1 MNDHRQLDI
10 NDKPVKWRF
19 RTVTGR
25 EMKKKSGG
33 AMMKSLFKKALA
45 TAAVLAITA
54 GGAQA
59 KETVVW
65 WDFLGGGD
73 GVRMKTLLE
82 KFNKEHADSIEIQA
96 TTLEWGVPFYTKIQT
111 SVAVDEGPDVMTY
124 HLSRFP
130 LGIETGALDEITP
143 EELASVGLSPDN
155 YFSANFE
162 STKGE
167 DGKIYGVPFD
177 IHAVVLYYNKD
188 LLAKA
193 GLIGDDGLPK
203 GLDGVDN
210 FNAALAKLKEG
221 GSEYALSIHS
231 EAGDSLWR
239 IFYSLL
245 GQENGV
251 FLKDGE
257 VLPGDN
263 LDKAVTAA
271 TEMAKWV
278 SSGWSP
284 KLTAY
289 PASIALFTSGK
300 AAMHI
305 NGVWEVPTMVD
316 LEKQG
321 KLFPWGAIRIPVLY
335 DKPATWADTHAFAI
349 PKNATKKMTPE
360 KRKAV
365 LEVIAWMNKN
375 SLFWATAGHIPAYK
389 PVTESAEFKTMQ
401 PNAVY
406 SILAETAVFDPK
418 SKIAGVASPIYEACL
433 NYLVPAVNGDM
444 DPKEAMEQMRD
455 ELQGL
460 LE

>member
-1 MNDHRQLDI
+1 
-10 NDKPVKWRF
+10 
-19 RTVTGR
+19 
-25 EMKKKSGG
+25 
-33 AMMKSLFKKALA
+33 MMKGIFGKALA
-45 TAAVLAITA
+45 TGALLAFTA
-54 GGAQA
+54 GAQA

-73 GVRMKTLLE
+73 GVRMKALLE
-82 KFNKEHADSIEIQA
+82 EFNKEHADTIEIQA
-96 TTLEWGVPFYTKIQT
+96 TTLEWGVPFYTKVQT
-111 SVAVDEGPDVMTY
+111 SVAVDEAPDVMTY
-124 HLSRFP
+124 HLSRMP
-130 LGIETGALDEITP
+130 LGVTTGALREITMD
-143 EELASVGLSPDN
+143 ELTAAGLKPDDYN
-155 YFSANFE
+155 KSNFDSAMV
-162 STKGE
+162 
-167 DGKIYGVPFD
+167 DGKLYAIPFD

-188 LLAKA
+188 LLGKA
-193 GLIGDDGLPK
+193 GLLGDDGLPK
-203 GLDGVDN
+203 GFDGVDN

-245 GQENGV
+245 GQQDGV
-251 FLKDGE
+251 FLKDGQI
-257 VLPGDN
+257 LPGDN

-271 TEMAKWV
+271 SEMAKWV
-278 SSGWSP
+278 TSGWSP

-321 KLFPWGAIRIPVLY
+321 KLFPWGAVRLPVLY
-335 DKPATWADTHAFAI
+335 NHPATWADSHAFAI
-349 PKNATKKMTPE
+349 PNNANKKPTPE
-360 KRKAV
+360 KVKAT
-365 LEVIAWMNKN
+365 LEVISWMNKH
-375 SLFWATAGHIPAYK
+375 SLFWATAGHIPSYK
-389 PVTESAEFKTMQ
+389 PVTDSADFKGMQ

-406 SILAETAVFDPK
+406 SVLAETAVFDPQ
-418 SKIAGVASPIYEACL
+418 SKIAGVASPIYEAAL
-433 NYLVPAVNGDM
+433 NFLVPAVNGDM

-460 LE
+460 VE